1 MVKQRSALK
10 IDEHGEAVMNLLN
23 EYAVLR
29 GGQLRRTVFAG
40 RSEATQRR
48 LGYTLMADLL
58 QGGVVERV
66 YLPSEEAVYLLG
78 VQGRDELS
86 KRGQKVSDPKLTAV
100 RNSVLLHR
108 LAINELVLA
117 VQLDCRRRGVD
128 SSWHLSKGAGG
139 EAYPI
144 GQLAVMRSASPVS
157 YWHAAVEPIFYQQV
171 EFRNRVLAHMKASEA
186 ESNTSCPNLLLV
198 TPAADFEQLL
208 DWLDNA
214 VYSYPAARS
223 TWVARLEAVR
233 AAAQTGRN
241 PLQAPLW
248 REAMWTE
255 PEEVSLLWWQP
266 T

>member
-139 EAYPI
+139 EAYPTGHLSI
-144 GQLAVMRSASPVS
+144 ARPGRLAA
-157 YWHAAVEPIFYQQV
+157 YWHAAIEPVSYQNDFY
-171 EFRNRVLAHMKASEA
+171 NRVRAHMEASKDKDRDKPPA
-186 ESNTSCPNLLLV
+186 LLLL
-198 TPAADFEQLL
+198 TPAADFERLL
-208 DWLDNA
+208 DWLDN
-214 VYSYPAARS
+214 VIYQYPASRT

-233 AAAQTGRN
+233 EETQAGRN
-241 PLQAPLW
+241 PLQSALW

-255 PEEVSLLWWQP
+255 PEEVSLL
-266 T
+266 